1 MLMFRNDE
9 RRGYR
14 TRVVVTPRDSA
25 SLIRSAKISVKASS
39 VTNTKAFAKRF
50 VM

>member
-14 TRVVVTPRDSA
+14 ARVVVTPRDSA
-25 SLIRSAKISVKASS
+25 SLVRGAKLSVKATSGA
-39 VTNTKAFAKRF
+39 NTRAFAKRF
-50 VM
+50 VK